1 MLSVKQFDL
10 ANGDGMEKS
19 MKKILLGMA
28 GLMALGAAAPALAA
42 DLPARTFTKAPAVVP
57 SPVYD
62 WSGFYLGLN
71 GGGGSAHS
79 CWDLLNV
86 QGTPGAPETEG
97 CHNATGGTVG
107 GQIGYRWQATNWVFG
122 VEAQGNWANFRGN
135 NVDQA
140 SVGGVFGDRSKVD
153 AFGLFT
159 GQVGYGFNNVLL
171 YAKGGAAVAGDKY
184 STFFNVANL
193 GGIPVPAGQDFASAS
208 VTRWGGTVGAGV
220 EFGFAPHWSV
230 ALEYDH
236 LFMGSR
242 NIQLNFLPAFGGG
255 LSTINHISQDV
266 DIGTVRVNYGF
277 GGPAVA
283 KF

>member
-1 MLSVKQFDL
+1 
-10 ANGDGMEKS
+10 
-19 MKKILLGMA
+19 MKKILLGVA
-28 GLMALGAAAPALAA
+28 GSIVLGAAAPASAA
-42 DLPARTFTKAPAVVP
+42 DLPARVATKAPIVVP
-57 SPVYD
+57 SPVYN
-62 WSGFYLGLN
+62 WSGFYIGLN

-79 CWDLLNV
+79 CWDLTNV
-86 QGTPGAPETEG
+86 AGVPLAPEPEG

-107 GQIGYRWQATNWVFG
+107 GQIGYRWQAANWVFG
-122 VEAQGNWANFRGN
+122 VEAQGNWADFKGS

-140 SVGGVFGDRSKVD
+140 SVNGVLSDRSKVD

-159 GQVGYGFNNVLL
+159 GQVGYGFNNILL
-171 YAKGGAAVAGDKY
+171 YAKGGAAVVGDKY
-184 STFFNVANL
+184 SNVFNFAGSF
-193 GGIPVPAGQDFASAS
+193 GGIPVSAGQTLFSAS

-242 NIQLNFLPAFGGG
+242 DVQLNLDPALGSG
-255 LSTINHISQDV
+255 LETINHIRQNV

-283 KF
+283 RF